1 MKYLYLGAAIL
12 AAILLFCVFSGSHL
26 SQRFDQ
32 VTDPLERAC
41 EAYEQGRPDDARVLE
56 RQAADTWQRE
66 LSGLSAY
73 LSHKDLDEI
82 TQAFSAL
89 QDAPQEDFLPEC
101 RKLLSMLY
109 QVQGEDRPTLEN
121 LL

>member
-12 AAILLFCVFSGSHL
+12 ATILLFCIFSGSHL

-32 VTDPLERAC
+32 VIDPLERAC
-41 EAYEQGRPDDARVLE
+41 EAYAQGKPDEARALE
-56 RQAADTWQRE
+56 SQAASAWQRE

-73 LSHKDLDEI
+73 LSHNDLDEI

-109 QVQGEDRPTLEN
+109 QVQSEDRPSLEN